1 MLAFLIQKRNNFT
14 RIGLDNNILAERVGF
29 WDAAPQR
36 FTAASS
42 PIA

>member
-1 MLAFLIQKRNNFT
+1 MLAFLIQKRIHCT
-14 RIGLDNNILAERVGF
+14 RIGIDNNILPERVGF

-36 FTAASS
+36 FTAASA